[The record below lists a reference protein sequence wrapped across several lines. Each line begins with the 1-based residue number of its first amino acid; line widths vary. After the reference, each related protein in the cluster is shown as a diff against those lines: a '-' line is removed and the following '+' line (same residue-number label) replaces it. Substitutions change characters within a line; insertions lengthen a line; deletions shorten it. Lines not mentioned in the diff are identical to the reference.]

1 MPKQTSGN
9 IWRIGTLVAV
19 LAVAVI
25 IWLWVGNDRI
35 SEPAVAVEGGDAR
48 LGRDAIREFGCIS
61 CHSIPGVTG
70 ADAHVG
76 PPLDNWAERQ
86 YISGREP
93 NDPETLVLF
102 LLDPKFVDPE
112 TAMPV
117 TGVTEED
124 ARNIAAYLY
133 TLTDD

>member
-1 MPKQTSGN
+1 MHTTRLPSRLGILSTVLLAVLVITACSAFD
-9 IWRIGTLVAV
+9 RIG
-19 LAVAVI
+19 
-25 IWLWVGNDRI
+25 
-35 SEPAVAVEGGDAR
+35 EPVVEVEGGDPR

-61 CHSIPGVTG
+61 CHSVPGVTG

-86 YISGREP
+86 YIAGREP
-93 NDPETLVLF
+93 NDVDTLILF
-102 LLDPKFVDPE
+102 LLDPKSVDPE

-117 TGVTEED
+117 TGLSEED

-133 TLTDD
+133 TLTED

>member
-1 MPKQTSGN
+1 MPSHPRNISGRLS
-9 IWRIGTLVAV
+9 ILISVLAAVLVITACTAIDRIG
-19 LAVAVI
+19 
-25 IWLWVGNDRI
+25 
-35 SEPAVAVEGGDAR
+35 EPAVAVEGGDPR
-48 LGRDAIREFGCIS
+48 LGREAIREFGCIS

-76 PPLDNWAERQ
+76 PPLDFWAERQ
-86 YISGREP
+86 YIAGREP
-93 NDPETLVLF
+93 NDPDTLILF
-102 LLDPKFVDPE
+102 LMDPKFVDPQ

-124 ARNIAAYLY
+124 ARNIASYLY